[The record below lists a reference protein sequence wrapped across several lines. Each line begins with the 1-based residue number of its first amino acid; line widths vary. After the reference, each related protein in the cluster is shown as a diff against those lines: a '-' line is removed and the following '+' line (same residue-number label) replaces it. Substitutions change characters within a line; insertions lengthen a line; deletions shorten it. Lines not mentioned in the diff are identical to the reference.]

1 MAFEEDRRRS
11 PRIEILDRIHG
22 HVVSLDTPVRVGE
35 MSLGGMSIQTSFAF
49 PENSLHE
56 FRLRMGDDSVVLLKG
71 RVIRCREGVDA
82 EGAGIYISGVQ
93 FVDDDPTD
101 TTAVEGLIDKIK

>member
-1 MAFEEDRRRS
+1 
-11 PRIEILDRIHG
+11 
-22 HVVSLDTPVRVGE
+22 
-35 MSLGGMSIQTSFAF
+35 
-49 PENSLHE
+49 
-56 FRLRMGDDSVVLLKG
+56 MGDDSVVLLKG

-82 EGAGIYISGVQ
+82 EGAGIHISGVQ